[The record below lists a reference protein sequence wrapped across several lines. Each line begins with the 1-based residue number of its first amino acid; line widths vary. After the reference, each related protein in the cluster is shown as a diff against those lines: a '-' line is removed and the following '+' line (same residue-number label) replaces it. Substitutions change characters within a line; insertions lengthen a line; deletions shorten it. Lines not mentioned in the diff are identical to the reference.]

1 MTAPGVPNRGMANS
15 DLRVPVALSAIAF
28 SALYV
33 VSDVIELAAGGLTT
47 GQLIVTYV
55 AEASIP
61 FYVLGLNSLQQPR
74 GGWPSLVGA
83 LMYAVAFVGFSATV
97 LYPLVTGTRDA
108 DTVFND
114 FGVIYSIHAGLAF
127 AGGLLFG
134 ASVLRA
140 RVFPRWTGFALIAGL
155 LVTGLLAGLG
165 LPEGVQTVGT
175 AVRSVAF
182 AGMGAAVLF
191 MGRDRLRLVRRAGER
206 GAGETLST
214 VSPTVSRPAPIRGA
228 SAHLKESKS
237 RVGVRR
243 KVGGQNS

>member
-1 MTAPGVPNRGMANS
+1 MTVPGVPNRGMGNS
-15 DLRVPVALSAIAF
+15 DLRVLVALSAIAF

-33 VSDVIELAAGGLTT
+33 VSDVMELAAGGLTT

-83 LMYAVAFVGFSATV
+83 LMYAVAFIGFSATV

-108 DTVFND
+108 DTVFKD
-114 FGVIYSIHAGLAF
+114 FGAIYSIHAGLAF

-140 RVFPRWTGFALIAGL
+140 HVFPKWTAFALIVGL
-155 LVTGLLAGLG
+155 LVTALLAGLG

-182 AGMGAAVLF
+182 AGMGVACL
-191 MGRDRLRLVRRAGER
+191 RLRPDAVA
-206 GAGETLST
+206 
-214 VSPTVSRPAPIRGA
+214 SR
-228 SAHLKESKS
+228 E
-237 RVGVRR
+237 
-243 KVGGQNS
+243 

>member
-1 MTAPGVPNRGMANS
+1 MTAHGMPNRGMATS
-15 DLRVPVALSAIAF
+15 DLRVLIAISAIAF

-33 VSDVIELAAGGLTT
+33 VSDAIELAAGGLTT

-55 AEASIP
+55 AEAAIP

-108 DTVFND
+108 DRVFDD
-114 FGVIYSIHAGLAF
+114 FGVIYNIHAGLAL

-140 RVFPRWTGFALIAGL
+140 RVFPKWTAFALIAGL
-155 LVTGLLAGLG
+155 LVTAILAGLR
-165 LPEGVQTVGT
+165 LPEAVQTVGT
-175 AVRSVAF
+175 ALRSIAF
-182 AGMGAAVLF
+182 AGMGAAC
-191 MGRDRLRLVRRAGER
+191 LRLSPERALGTR
-206 GAGETLST
+206 
-214 VSPTVSRPAPIRGA
+214 
-228 SAHLKESKS
+228 
-237 RVGVRR
+237 
-243 KVGGQNS
+243 

>member
-1 MTAPGVPNRGMANS
+1 MTTSGVSNREMTNS
-15 DLRVPVALSAIAF
+15 DLRILVALSAIAF

-33 VSDVIELAAGGLTT
+33 VSDVIELVAGGLTT
-47 GQLIVTYV
+47 EQLIVTYV

-97 LYPLVTGTRDA
+97 LYPLVTGIRDA
-108 DTVFND
+108 DTVFSD
-114 FGVIYSIHAGLAF
+114 FGVIYNINAGLAF

-155 LVTGLLAGLG
+155 LVTALLAGLG

-182 AGMGAAVLF
+182 AGMGVALLVV
-191 MGRDRLRLVRRAGER
+191 GRNRVRLVR
-206 GAGETLST
+206 GAGEHGGGETLSA
-214 VSPTVSRPAPIRGA
+214 VSPTVS
-228 SAHLKESKS
+228 
-237 RVGVRR
+237 
-243 KVGGQNS
+243 

>member
-1 MTAPGVPNRGMANS
+1 MTLSGPPIRGMANS
-15 DLRVPVALSAIAF
+15 DLRVLIGLSAIAF

-33 VSDVIELAAGGLTT
+33 VSDLMELAAGNLYT

-83 LMYAVAFVGFSATV
+83 LMYGVAFVGFSATV

-108 DTVFND
+108 ETVFDD
-114 FGVIYSIHAGLAF
+114 FGVIYTIHAALAF
-127 AGGLLFG
+127 VGGLLFG
-134 ASVLRA
+134 ASILRA
-140 RVFPRWTGFALIAGL
+140 RVFPRWTAFALISGL
-155 LVTGLLAGLG
+155 LVTALLAGLG

-182 AGMGAAVLF
+182 AGMGAAC
-191 MGRDRLRLVRRAGER
+191 LRLGSRHAR
-206 GAGETLST
+206 GTRHQT
-214 VSPTVSRPAPIRGA
+214 VPDTVDLRPDAR
-228 SAHLKESKS
+228 
-237 RVGVRR
+237 
-243 KVGGQNS
+243 

>member
-1 MTAPGVPNRGMANS
+1 MTAPAIPNRGMANS
-15 DLRVPVALSAIAF
+15 DLRVLVALSAIAF

-83 LMYAVAFVGFSATV
+83 LMYSAAFVGFSATV

-140 RVFPRWTGFALIAGL
+140 RVFPRWTAFALIAGL
-155 LVTGLLAGLG
+155 LVTAILAGLG

-175 AVRSVAF
+175 AVRSIAF
-182 AGMGAAVLF
+182 AGMGAALLF
-191 MGRDRLRLVRRAGER
+191 VGRDRIRLVRRAGER
-206 GAGETLST
+206 GAGGTLST
-214 VSPTVSRPAPIRGA
+214 VSPTMSRTARIRDA
-228 SAHLKESKS
+228 SAHLE
-237 RVGVRR
+237 RP
-243 KVGGQNS
+243 

>member
-1 MTAPGVPNRGMANS
+1 MTALGVPNRGMANS
-15 DLRVPVALSAIAF
+15 DLRVLIALSAIAF

-33 VSDVIELAAGGLTT
+33 VSDVMELAAGGLTT

-61 FYVLGLNSLQQPR
+61 FYVLGLNSLQQPG

-83 LMYAVAFVGFSATV
+83 LMYGVAFIGFSATV

-140 RVFPRWTGFALIAGL
+140 RVFPKWTALALIAGL
-155 LVTGLLAGLG
+155 LVTALLASVG
-165 LPEGVQTVGT
+165 LPEAVQTVGT
-175 AVRSVAF
+175 ALRSIAF
-182 AGMGAAVLF
+182 AGMGAAC
-191 MGRDRLRLVRRAGER
+191 LRLGTRTSGNS
-206 GAGETLST
+206 LSHF
-214 VSPTVSRPAPIRGA
+214 P
-228 SAHLKESKS
+228 
-237 RVGVRR
+237 
-243 KVGGQNS
+243 

>member
-1 MTAPGVPNRGMANS
+1 MTAPALPNR
-15 DLRVPVALSAIAF
+15 DLRVLVAVAAIAF

-47 GQLIVTYV
+47 GQLVVTYV
-55 AEASIP
+55 AEVSIP

-83 LMYAVAFVGFSATV
+83 LMYSVAFVGFS
-97 LYPLVTGTRDA
+97 
-108 DTVFND
+108 
-114 FGVIYSIHAGLAF
+114 

-155 LVTGLLAGLG
+155 LVTAILAGLG

-175 AVRSVAF
+175 AVRSIAF
-182 AGMGAAVLF
+182 AGMGAALLF
-191 MGRDRLRLVRRAGER
+191 VGRDRVRLVRRAGER

-214 VSPTVSRPAPIRGA
+214 VSHLVLESCIVGS
-228 SAHLKESKS
+228 SAKEALGKS
-237 RVGVRR
+237 
-243 KVGGQNS
+243 GG